1 MADVQELTEE
11 TFDAAVLQADKPVL
25 VDFWAAWCG
34 PCRMV
39 SPIVEAIA
47 GRYAGKVDVGKVNVD
62 AQSGLATKYGIR
74 GIPTLAVFKGGEVVE
89 RLVGVQ
95 TEDALASLL
104 DKVLAG

>member
-1 MADVQELTEE
+1 MADVQDLTEE
-11 TFDAAVLQADKPVL
+11 TFEAAVLQADKPVL

-62 AQSGLATKYGIR
+62 EQSGLATKYGIR
-74 GIPTLAVFKGGEVVE
+74 SIPTLAVFKGGQVVE
-89 RLVGVQ
+89 RAVGVQ
-95 TEDALASLL
+95 SEDALASLL
-104 DKVLAG
+104 DKVLAS

>member
-1 MADVQELTEE
+1 MAEVQELTEE

-39 SPIVEAIA
+39 SPMVEAIA
-47 GRYAGKVDVGKVNVD
+47 GRYEGKVDVGKVNVD
-62 AQSGLATKYGIR
+62 EQSGLATKYGIR
-74 GIPTLAVFKGGEVVE
+74 SIPTLAVFKGGEIVE
-89 RLVGVQ
+89 RAVGVQ
-95 TEDALASLL
+95 SEDALASLL